1 MVSAGTGLS
10 RPYLVLKLECTGP
23 GQKGW
28 LLPIEHLVSSR
39 PHSVCVTLNYGFHN
53 NQCHYL
59 HLAEE
64 ETQAWKTPVT
74 CPKACNQEPAVLG
87 AEPKSD
93 QPPKPFHPSLAS
105 LKYSPYI
112 FSVVAH

>member
-39 PHSVCVTLNYGFHN
+39 PHPVCVTLNYGFHN

-64 ETQAWKTPVT
+64 ETQAQKTPVT
-74 CPKACNQEPAVLG
+74 YPKACNQEPAVLG
-87 AEPKSD
+87 AD
-93 QPPKPFHPSLAS
+93 LSLINP
-105 LKYSPYI
+105 LNLFTPLWI
-112 FSVVAH
+112 L